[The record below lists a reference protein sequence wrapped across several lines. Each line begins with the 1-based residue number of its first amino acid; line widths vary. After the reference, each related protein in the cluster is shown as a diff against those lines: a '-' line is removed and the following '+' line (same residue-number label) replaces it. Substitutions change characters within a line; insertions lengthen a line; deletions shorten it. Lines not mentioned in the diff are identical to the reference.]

1 MFSQLGSA
9 VRPRITA
16 DDLARRIAGLGPG
29 QRLAVLGIGRA
40 TIGTLVSESTDRGA
54 LLVADADR
62 SGAAALID
70 RLLDDLAALA
80 LTRWPYWHGRDATR
94 TPVNADP
101 WLKAASKRARLGLTP
116 RFRRMTRELELL
128 RLAGAIDPGGLLL
141 IWEIDPAS
149 PARAGPAIEALEWCA
164 RHGTASVVALA
175 AEPPETPPY
184 DRILYGAH
192 AFAEA
197 DRPVAER
204 FIPPPG
210 GLPASD
216 IERRVAAALGQDPD
230 LAGLFTC
237 NASVPVGAWGARPRV
252 DLLCRAHRIVV
263 ELDGPEHRAEPK
275 FGADRHRD
283 YELLTAGYLVLRLTN
298 DQVAADLPL
307 AIEKIRAVVRL
318 RRGAQE
324 GI

>member
-1 MFSQLGSA
+1 MSPQLGIVA
-9 VRPRITA
+9 RPQITA
-16 DDLARRIAGLGPG
+16 GDLARRIAALGPG
-29 QRLAVLGIGRA
+29 ERLVVLGAGRA
-40 TIGTLVSESTDRGA
+40 TIGALVSEGTERSA

-62 SGAAALID
+62 SGTACID
-70 RLLDDLAALA
+70 QLLDDLADLA
-80 LTRWPYWHGRDATR
+80 RARWPHWHGRDASVA
-94 TPVNADP
+94 PVSADP
-101 WLKAASKRARLGLTP
+101 WLKAAAKRARLGLAP
-116 RFRRMTRELELL
+116 RFRRLAHDLELR
-128 RLAGAIDPGGLLL
+128 RLAQAIDPAGLVL

-149 PARAGPAIEALEWCA
+149 PARARPAIEALEWCA
-164 RHGTASVVALA
+164 RHGVASVAALA
-175 AEPPETPPY
+175 AEPPEAPPY

-204 FIPPPG
+204 FIPAPG
-210 GLPASD
+210 GIPASD
-216 IERRVAAALGQDPD
+216 IERRVATALGQDPD
-230 LAGLFTC
+230 LAGLFVC
-237 NASVPVGAWGARPRV
+237 NAPVPVGAWGARPRV
-252 DLLCRAHRIVV
+252 DLLCPTLRVVV

-318 RRGAQE
+318 RRAG
-324 GI
+324 GGFSR